1 MQSKD
6 DDCVRNYCAWIF
18 LSTQPSILAIFYDTW
33 PITLQQSGLYSAS
46 VVTLTNPFRI
56 ILINFQVTHR
66 LRLLVLSQTET
77 IIAVL
82 WAFGKLSTFRKW
94 QRLSCSTSVL
104 VLGCLLMNHVIYLR
118 LRQRLLQTEKINLF
132 HSKWSGLKEK
142 HHNDWKQLSFLWTEM
157 FYGDCIWRCCF
168 IFFP

>member
-82 WAFGKLSTFRKW
+82 
-94 QRLSCSTSVL
+94 
-104 VLGCLLMNHVIYLR
+104 
-118 LRQRLLQTEKINLF
+118 
-132 HSKWSGLKEK
+132 
-142 HHNDWKQLSFLWTEM
+142 
-157 FYGDCIWRCCF
+157 
-168 IFFP
+168 